1 MSARFDA
8 AASTQRYEQRHELTP
23 TSLCALPLDD
33 RSLNLLLLP
42 RPSAAC

>member
-1 MSARFDA
+1 MSARSDA
-8 AASTQRYEQRHELTP
+8 AASIQRHELTP
-23 TSLCALPLDD
+23 VPACALPLDD